1 MYAGGPVIL
10 DTPRAGAALIA
21 AASALVMLL
30 ATVAL
35 DQVAAAATTVATVRA
50 TTSSAAGGVTA
61 SAEYHDPNI
70 VVEAAESEFL
80 RSLEASSESSVDR
93 GIRAV

>member
-1 MYAGGPVIL
+1 MYVIGPVSIMV
-10 DTPRAGAALIA
+10 TPRAGAALVGA
-21 AASALVMLL
+21 PPLVLLL

-35 DQVAAAATTVATVRA
+35 DQAAAATTVATVRA

-80 RSLEASSESSVDR
+80 RSLEASSESSLDR
-93 GIRAV
+93 GICAV